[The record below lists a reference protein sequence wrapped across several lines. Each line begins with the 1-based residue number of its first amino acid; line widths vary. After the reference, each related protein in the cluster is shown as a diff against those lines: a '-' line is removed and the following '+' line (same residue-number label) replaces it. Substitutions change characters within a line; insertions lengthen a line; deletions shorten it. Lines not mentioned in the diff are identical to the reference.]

1 MGSPRIDNPDDD
13 KKMKEL
19 IELKKVYTKMQ
30 SDTVLDLLNKQSK
43 TTKDHLIIQLI
54 KIIRV
59 NRYLNVKKSNLIL
72 YAYISTIVAIIFL
85 LITSV
90 YISIISINILR

>member
-1 MGSPRIDNPDDD
+1 
-13 KKMKEL
+13 MKEL